1 MAINGPKFGSS
12 APDPSSVPPK
22 PKSASRLGEN
32 KAGKNLALAAG
43 GGILL
48 FIVLAV
54 MNSNTTSTTAPSS
67 TPANTEQTAANAPR
81 YGVYA
86 VDTAEN
92 GRGWGLGYDAPTE
105 EEAKKVAMEQCQKA
119 EGAQCKLM
127 SVFTAGYTAIAEGS
141 TSWGTSGAEF
151 SAQDA
156 RNEAVAACRDGAQDP
171 DSCKVIYETKF

>member
-1 MAINGPKFGSS
+1 MAIKGPNLGSS
-12 APDPSSVPPK
+12 APDSSAVPPK
-22 PKSASRLGEN
+22 PKSNSGLGGD

-48 FIVLAV
+48 FVIIAA
-54 MNSNTTSTTAPSS
+54 MNSNTTTTTAPSNTS
-67 TPANTEQTAANAPR
+67 ANTEQNSANPPR

-86 VDTAEN
+86 VDLAEN

-105 EEAKKVAMEQCQKA
+105 EEAKKVAMEQCQKT
-119 EGAQCKLM
+119 GTKCKLL

-141 TSWGTSGAEF
+141 TTWGVSGAEF

-156 RNEAVAACRDGAQDP
+156 RDKAVANCKDGSSDP
-171 DSCKVIYETKF
+171 DSCHVIYETKF